1 MSAPHLTRSRHRDP
15 RGLVLMLHGGA
26 EADLAPVGSRSR
38 PWLRSLLMMRQLRR
52 PFHDAGLE
60 VWLLR
65 YRVTGWNHGHAEV
78 PSPVPD
84 ARWALDQVRDRR
96 GDLPVAL
103 LGHSMGA
110 RTAVTIADDPL
121 VRGVVGLA
129 PWFPVG
135 EPVEP
140 LRGKGLV
147 AVHGRGD
154 RITSFDATAAFV
166 RRAATVASSAEL
178 VDMGPLDH
186 AMLRGLG
193 RWNEQAREHTLE
205 LLA

>member
-1 MSAPHLTRSRHRDP
+1 
-15 RGLVLMLHGGA
+15 
-26 EADLAPVGSRSR
+26 
-38 PWLRSLLMMRQLRR
+38 MMMQLRR
-52 PFHDAGLE
+52 HFHAAGLE

-65 YRVTGWNHGHAEV
+65 YRVTGWNHGHAEF

-84 ARWALDQVRDRR
+84 ARWALDQVRDRH
-96 GDLPVAL
+96 GDLPVVV

-110 RTAVTIADDPL
+110 RTAVTVADDPL

-140 LRGKGLV
+140 LHGKRLV
-147 AVHGRGD
+147 AVHGRAD

-186 AMLRGLG
+186 PMLRGIG
-193 RWNEQAREHTLE
+193 RWNEQARERTVE
-205 LLA
+205 LFG